1 VPPCAAS
8 AELWPYRSSA
18 LNAPTAWPKNC
29 GSKSQAKELC
39 GSSCFL
45 EWNVVFATG
54 RGRGCRR
61 RGASGCESPSPG
73 WLMRNSHPKV
83 NIRTTLSEMVHS
95 SDARHLPREAFN
107 DPSLSCRRGAPR
119 TAGEV
124 REPRRGMILL
134 SWADRWPGRTAA
146 EAGDPYESLRAFA
159 DAPSR
164 RASRNALR
172 AGPQERSA
180 HIVSK
185 ISRQAMPEDVKP
197 PRGRLQRAL
206 SDSTGR
212 WYGICC
218 LRSRRRTQLRQRH

>member
-1 VPPCAAS
+1 MPPCAAS

-61 RGASGCESPSPG
+61 GASGCESASPG

-107 DPSLSCRRGAPR
+107 DASLSCRRGAPR

-146 EAGDPYESLRAFA
+146 EAGDPYESLRQ
-159 DAPSR
+159 PSR
-164 RASRNALR
+164 PTGTL
-172 AGPQERSA
+172 GPYR
-180 HIVSK
+180 VK
-185 ISRQAMPEDVKP
+185 ISRQAIPEDVKP

-218 LRSRRRTQLRQRH
+218 LRSRRRTRLRHRH

>member
-1 VPPCAAS
+1 MPPCAAS

-45 EWNVVFATG
+45 EWNVVFEG

-61 RGASGCESPSPG
+61 GASACESASLG

-83 NIRTTLSEMVHS
+83 NIRTTLSEMIHS
-95 SDARHLPREAFN
+95 SDARHLPHEGFN
-107 DPSLSCRRGAPR
+107 VPSLSCRRGPPR

-124 REPRRGMILL
+124 REPLRGVILF

-159 DAPSR
+159 AH
-164 RASRNALR
+164 RNARPIPCQKSYGKRL
-172 AGPQERSA
+172 
-180 HIVSK
+180 SK
-185 ISRQAMPEDVKP
+185 
-197 PRGRLQRAL
+197 
-206 SDSTGR
+206 T
-212 WYGICC
+212 
-218 LRSRRRTQLRQRH
+218 